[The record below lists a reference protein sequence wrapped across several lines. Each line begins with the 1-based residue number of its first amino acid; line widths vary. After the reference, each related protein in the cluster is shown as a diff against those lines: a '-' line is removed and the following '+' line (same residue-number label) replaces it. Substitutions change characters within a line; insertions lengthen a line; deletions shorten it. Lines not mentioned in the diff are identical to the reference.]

1 MSGDNISQHP
11 NAILRREIELLK
23 KRIKNLESQHYIIHK
38 ANLAL
43 VDRLET
49 LRAEIEG
56 MRLAQIRT
64 LK

>member
-1 MSGDNISQHP
+1 MSDDHISQHP

-23 KRIKNLESQHYIIHK
+23 KRIKNLEAQHYIIHK

-43 VDRLET
+43 VDRLEA
-49 LRAEIEG
+49 LRAEVEVI
-56 MRLAQIRT
+56 RLAQFKT

>member
-23 KRIKNLESQHYIIHK
+23 KRIKSLEAQHYIIHK

-43 VDRLET
+43 VDRLEA
-49 LRAEIEG
+49 LRAELEVL
-56 MRLAQIRT
+56 RLVQIKT